1 MKFSELNLDKHLM
14 QGIEE
19 AGFSRCMPVQEKTL
33 SQTLN
38 GRDVLVQSQTGT
50 GKTAAFLIT
59 IFQLFINDR
68 NLKGKKALIIVPTR
82 ELAVQIEKEAKLL
95 GLYLKFNIGSFYGGV
110 GYTKQERMLLD
121 GVNIIIG
128 TPGRLL
134 DFNRS
139 GKLNLKDIE
148 ILIIDEADRLF
159 DMGFLPDIKKMIKGM
174 PPLSKRRTMMFSAT
188 LNSRVRNLG
197 WQYMNDPEDIAIN
210 PEQVTVKNV
219 TQVLYHVGADEK
231 KNLLL
236 GILKKEK
243 PKNALIF
250 TNMKRTAVD
259 ISKRLKHN
267 GYNCQYIIG
276 DLPQKKRLKI
286 IENLKSGKIQFLVA
300 SDVASR
306 GLHIEDLELVIN
318 YDLPEDCES
327 YVHRIGRTARVGKR
341 GKAISLVC
349 EKFVYCLEAIESLI
363 ETKIPVQWAD
373 EDLFEEDRYIDLKIN
388 RKRYTKRKKGDNKSP
403 HKKKSNKVK
412 HLSVN

>member
-1 MKFSELNLDKHLM
+1 MEFSELKLDKHLM
-14 QGIEE
+14 RGIKD
-19 AGFSRCMPVQEKTL
+19 AGFSHCMPVQEKTL

-59 IFQLFINDR
+59 IFQLFIKDR
-68 NLKGKKALIIVPTR
+68 NLKKKKALVIVPTR

-95 GLYLKFNIGSFYGGV
+95 GVHLKFTIGSFYGGV
-110 GYTKQERMLLD
+110 GYKKQEKMLLD

-134 DFNRS
+134 DLNRS
-139 GKLNLKDIE
+139 GKLHLKDIE

-174 PPLSKRRTMMFSAT
+174 PPLSKRRTMLFSAT
-188 LNSRVRNLG
+188 LNSRVRDLG
-197 WQYMNDPEDIAIN
+197 WQYMNNPADIVIN

-236 GILKKEK
+236 GILKREK

-250 TNMKRTAVD
+250 TNMKSTAVE
-259 ISKRLKHN
+259 IAKRLKHN

-276 DLPQKKRLKI
+276 DLPQKKRLRI
-286 IENLKSGKIQFLVA
+286 IENLKSGKIQYLVA

-306 GLHIEDLELVIN
+306 GLHIDDLELVIN
-318 YDLPEDCES
+318 YDLPEDSES
-327 YVHRIGRTARVGKR
+327 YVHRIGRTARVGKQ

-349 EKFVYCLEAIESLI
+349 EKFVYYLEAIESLI
-363 ETKIPVQWAD
+363 ETKIPVLWAD
-373 EDLFEEDRYIDLKIN
+373 EELFEEDRYTDMQSN
-388 RKRYTKRKKGDNKSP
+388 RKKHAGRRKSAKKSP
-403 HKKKSNKVK
+403 QKKKSN
-412 HLSVN
+412 